1 MEEKKVKNNKKTE
14 DTKKKDKK
22 PADKKPVDKKPVDKK
37 LEQSAPSAENSELEF
52 VTLANDKG
60 DVFELLIVDDIEIED
75 VKYYIVVEAKDAN
88 NEACEYEI
96 IKEIEENGE
105 PMLVSVDDEEEF
117 NMVADCYD
125 EIVASEIDYDAQY

>member
-1 MEEKKVKNNKKTE
+1 MENKNN
-14 DTKKKDKK
+14 D
-22 PADKKPVDKKPVDKK
+22 
-37 LEQSAPSAENSELEF
+37 LEF

-60 DVFELLIVDDIEIED
+60 DVFEMAIVDEIEIED
-75 VKYYIVVEAKDAN
+75 VKYYIVIEAKDLN

-105 PMLVSVDDEEEF
+105 TVIISVDDEEEF

-125 EIVASEIDYDAQY
+125 EMIASEIDYDA